1 MLKLLQETYLGK
13 VKMIYIDPPYNTGN
27 DFVYA
32 DDFAQSTDEY
42 LENSGQFDDDG
53 NRLVKNLD
61 SNGRFHTDWLNMI
74 YTRILNMRE
83 ESQMDSEVN
92 CQREWFKSRGSDV
105 PLWNRQNLSIEETAA
120 YTGIGRDTIY
130 KLIKQD
136 DCNFTLRVGKR
147 TMIKRKRFEE
157 YLEKLYSI

>member
-1 MLKLLQETYLGK
+1 
-13 VKMIYIDPPYNTGN
+13 MIWPFEN
-27 DFVYA
+27 DTSA
-32 DDFAQSTDEY
+32 IIKNMAQKSIA
-42 LENSGQFDDDG
+42 FDKK
-53 NRLVKNLD
+53 KNLFCI
-61 SNGRFHTDWLNMI
+61 SAIVVAVAMI
-74 YTRILNMRE
+74 MMSLLNMRE